1 MAGAMVVVVVVAGG
15 KLLAMDETTGGTP
28 EGCGTPTGAV
38 ATTSEAEVPGTAEL
52 GETLIDGGNTT
63 PDGRV
68 GGSCDCV
75 PYLMY
80 CENRKIKHKLVDNS
94 TSQ

>member
-1 MAGAMVVVVVVAGG
+1 MACAMVVVVVVAGG
-15 KLLAMDETTGGTP
+15 RLLAADDTTGTP
-28 EGCGTPTGAV
+28 VGWGTPTGAV
-38 ATTSEAEVPGTAEL
+38 ASTREAEVPGTAEL
-52 GETLIDGGNTT
+52 GETLIEGGKTT

-80 CENRKIKHKLVDNS
+80 CKCGIIKL
-94 TSQ
+94 